1 MNQQATLEV
10 QPVGVDHRQL
20 FYEPIVLENALQKA
34 CRFGQEV
41 FNGIPEVDN
50 NSLAT
55 QAQVFHFFVDKLAQ
69 VCDNRR
75 GGETVSS
82 FTVLNGPDGPE
93 YLFASNHRDA
103 DELSETQEFAESLLT
118 LVGKNPTGLKQK
130 ALAKQV
136 LWKILLFN
144 LPRLNIYL
152 NTLGTS
158 IDACIDDCNRR
169 EAPEI
174 LMSELLRLKEKADFP
189 RDLESGSIQDKFLCD
204 CEKLIKVAVSMKST
218 QIEQA
223 IRRNAKDGEMTSS
236 KAWCDLRHYL
246 GRLLSF
252 RQAADAMIG
261 THERL
266 PNLFQDFK
274 FTAIPSGKDA
284 AKPIARSRSFTAESI
299 IKNMIPDDEEEQKF
313 YLEQALEMQ
322 KFGLD
327 DFIFRQISKRT
338 FRPRVHAEVL
348 VHSYLLSHDLQHPR
362 DYFNSWKYIGS
373 SKPTCR
379 LCSYYFTAHP
389 DRVQVRKSHF
399 NLYPNWCLPGVFEGP
414 NSGAPDAKT
423 LHLLEQITERVHDD
437 VKRTLDEKRP
447 VGKNYDSNTYTSVP
461 PGLTRY
467 THSDTASMGEAAVR
481 LNEMSLNTRAEGG
494 GHLPTEEGDDGYS
507 MIGEVDEVAENG
519 SQGAP
524 VSVMRAG
531 IRV

>member
-1 MNQQATLEV
+1 MNQQVTHEI
-10 QPVGVDHRQL
+10 QPVGIDPRQL
-20 FYEPIVLENALQKA
+20 FYEPIVLEDALQKA
-34 CRFGQEV
+34 CRLGQEV

-55 QAQVFHFFVDKLAQ
+55 QAQVFHFFVNKLAQ
-69 VCDNRR
+69 ICDNRR

-82 FTVLNGPDGPE
+82 VTVLDGPDGPE

-130 ALAKQV
+130 TLVKQV

-144 LPRLNIYL
+144 LPRLNLYL
-152 NTLGTS
+152 KALDTS
-158 IDACIDDCNRR
+158 IDACIDDCRR
-169 EAPEI
+169 RKAPET
-174 LMSELLRLKEKADFP
+174 LMSELSKLKEKADFP
-189 RDLESGSIQDKFLCD
+189 RSLESESFQNKFLSD
-204 CEKLIKVAVSMKST
+204 CEKLIKMALSMRNT
-218 QIEQA
+218 EIEQA
-223 IRRNAKDGEMTSS
+223 IRKNAKDGEMTSS

-261 THERL
+261 TNERL

-284 AKPIARSRSFTAESI
+284 AKPIARSRSFTATSI
-299 IKNMIPDDEEEQKF
+299 IKNMIPDDEEEQEF

-327 DFIFRQISKRT
+327 DFIFRQISKHT

-348 VHSYLLSHDLQHPR
+348 VHSYLVSHDLQHPR

-379 LCSYYFTAHP
+379 LCSYYFAAHP

-423 LHLLEQITERVHDD
+423 LHLLEKITERVHDD

-447 VGKNYDSNTYTSVP
+447 VGKNYDSNTHTSVP
-461 PGLTRY
+461 PGLPRY
-467 THSDTASMGEAAVR
+467 THSDTASMGEAAIW
-481 LNEMSLNTRAEGG
+481 LNEMSLNTRAEGD
-494 GHLPTEEGDDGYS
+494 GHLPIEEGDDGYS
-507 MIGEVDEVAENG
+507 MIGEVDDEAAENG
-519 SQGAP
+519 S
-524 VSVMRAG
+524 
-531 IRV
+531 